1 MIAAATLAHLG
12 DGIRQVALPLLV
24 VSMTRHPIAVS
35 GLTAVSY
42 LPWVLLGLPIGAYVD
57 QNRPLVVATG
67 ANIGRGLLLALLAAA
82 LLAGYRSLPVL
93 YVVVFILGAG
103 EAAYDNAA
111 QSLLPQVVSDAGLEK
126 ANGMLATVEQAGQ
139 DLAGPAIGGL
149 IFAASAALPFGLN
162 AAGLLLGAALMA
174 RIRTPP
180 RPAPARGLPVRQII
194 GQIPEGMRWLF
205 RHRRVRTIIFAGT
218 GLTFLVQLWQPLLVL
233 LALGPMRVSQ
243 TGYGVMLAL
252 GSIAG
257 VAGAMATP
265 MLVRRF
271 DQRPLQVFALAA
283 TAAGVLALAAF
294 PNPVVTALAWG
305 DTGFTFALWNVLS
318 VTLRQRLVPPE
329 LLGRVNSASRTFSTA
344 AVPLGAL
351 AGGAVANLGG
361 LRVPFWLSG
370 IAVAGLALAFAARTA
385 PSVLPEKRHEVGA
398 AAGPGDPDLAAPLLP
413 PDQPGSS

>member
-1 MIAAATLAHLG
+1 MPDAVMSGGARVVSSATLAHIG

-35 GLTAVSY
+35 GLTAVSF

-57 QNRPLVVATG
+57 QGRPLAVAVG
-67 ANIGRGLLLALLAAA
+67 ANLGRAVLLGLLAVTLLVGFRSIAL
-82 LLAGYRSLPVL
+82 V
-93 YVVVFILGAG
+93 YVVVFGLGVG

-111 QSLLPQVVSDAGLEK
+111 QSLLPLVVSDAGLEK
-126 ANGMLATVEQAGQ
+126 ANGWLVTVEQVGQ
-139 DLAGPAIGGL
+139 DLAGPAVGGL

-162 AAGLLLGAALMA
+162 AVGLLLGVALLAPTRTAA
-174 RIRTPP
+174 
-180 RPAPARGLPVRQII
+180 RPVAARGVHVRQLLS
-194 GQIPEGMRWLF
+194 QIPEGMRWLL
-205 RHRRVRTIIFAGT
+205 RNRRVRVIIFAGT

-257 VAGAMATP
+257 IGGALATP
-265 MLVRRF
+265 MLIRRF
-271 DQRPLQVFALAA
+271 SQRSLQVFALAA

-294 PNPVVTALAWG
+294 PDPVVAALAWG

-351 AGGAVANLGG
+351 AGGAVANAAG
-361 LRVPFWLSG
+361 LRAPFWLSA
-370 IAVAGLALAFAARTA
+370 IALAFLSLIFAGQTA
-385 PSVLPEKRHEVGA
+385 WRRAEP
-398 AAGPGDPDLAAPLLP
+398 
-413 PDQPGSS
+413 QPAD